1 MIGYVTIGV
10 NDLEKSKAFY
20 MQLLAD
26 MGAKLTIEMDRIAFI
41 STEDGGTMLSI
52 CTPFNEESPQPGNG
66 NMIALMP
73 GSKEAVDSLY
83 KKAIALGATCD
94 GAPGQRIDD
103 VFYGAYFRDLDGN
116 KIAFAHFG

>member
-10 NDLEKSKAFY
+10 SDLEKSKAFY
-20 MQLLAD
+20 MDLLSD
-26 MGAKLTIEMDRIAFI
+26 MGAKLVMNMDRIAFI
-41 STEDGGTMLSI
+41 STDGSETMLSI
-52 CTPFNEESPQPGNG
+52 CIPFNEQDPQPGNG
-66 NMIALMP
+66 NMIALTP

-83 KKAIALGATCD
+83 KKALELGATCD
-94 GAPGQRIDD
+94 GAPGQRIPD